1 MSFALLEGKKGII
14 LGVANQRSI
23 AWAITQACSAAGAT
37 LAFNYLNDKLRPRV
51 EELVATLPGESPV
64 YECDVTKDEHLESLA
79 ENLKRDFGSLNFI
92 VHSVAF
98 AMKEDLEGKFVNTS
112 RDGFKLALDIS
123 SFSLTAVTR
132 ALLPLMENGGSV
144 MTMSYLGGERAV
156 QNYNVMGVAKAALE
170 SSVRYLAQDLGGKQ
184 IRVNAISA
192 GPVNTLAARGISGFT
207 DMLKYAASKAPLQRN
222 VELEEVGN
230 TALFLASDLSSG
242 ITGQTIYVDCGY
254 NIVGM

>member
-123 SFSLTAVTR
+123 SF
-132 ALLPLMENGGSV
+132 
-144 MTMSYLGGERAV
+144 
-156 QNYNVMGVAKAALE
+156 
-170 SSVRYLAQDLGGKQ
+170 
-184 IRVNAISA
+184 
-192 GPVNTLAARGISGFT
+192 
-207 DMLKYAASKAPLQRN
+207 
-222 VELEEVGN
+222 
-230 TALFLASDLSSG
+230 
-242 ITGQTIYVDCGY
+242 
-254 NIVGM
+254 